1 MRVPGASRIYEVA
14 PLHRVRPL
22 AERDLFRLPGGVL
35 VEALEL
41 VGSGIPF
48 LVESVQ
54 IWTVI
59 RDPLFDGLPD
69 HKERKAFRFSAL

>member
-1 MRVPGASRIYEVA
+1 LSTAVEEQSPTI
-14 PLHRVRPL
+14 